1 MLGIVVVAVVVR
13 SISMLQS
20 VVFGSMGP
28 WTALLVWSSG
38 VCLSV
43 VSIAAAGRVAVEG
56 GGEDEEREDGEG
68 GDKDGKDKKDNKG
81 SSRTSW
87 RVGLWRQ
94 SAKWLCVSAVCVAG
108 VPSLWL
114 SLARATAEMKM
125 EALTLQCITVVLA
138 TIPAVFS
145 AMYASHLLTLA
156 IVHTLPRSFS
166 TSFTH
171 EEDEQEQP
179 QPTDKTK
186 GKPVP
191 KDTNVNGAQNPPP
204 HDAQSLQSLAELV
217 SIALPA
223 AALTKRV
230 EIDNWI
236 DAIWFQ
242 HAHSQ
247 QLIWM
252 TPALLLCISAIGMG
266 LLSLFIMLVTTIIPN
281 SSNSSTPRKSDKAPV
296 KKATDKKPAKKASS
310 SSKTVKAEINSH
322 IKDVSMSTLFS
333 ILAVLM
339 SLVYYETQVIP
350 QFHSTKLPEPT
361 LKSQRVLEKAYSNTG
376 LISVAEDPTIH
387 GGIRVMRCD
396 HSVLG
401 GIFLGEGYRGDSVY
415 GCFYILGFVAGFE
428 RFSENGQVKQTG
440 NPAAAYQVLNI
451 GLGIG
456 VAASMF
462 LQQHPKSHIDVLELD
477 PNVIR
482 MAVTHF
488 NFPNTTQTNLLAADG
503 RAFMEKS
510 PAKVYDYVLHDVF
523 TNGGVS
529 GRLVTLEALEQAKRV
544 LVDDG
549 ILALNFAGTMYSQS
563 TLSLVRTIKTVFPYV
578 ACYPE
583 GPVNLTDPTAFYNM
597 AFFASAHPLNFNPTR
612 LPDIHARANAK
623 KKTTSDGG
631 SMGHMRM
638 HMLETLPSLRHDDV
652 IERVELGT
660 GEAAGVLGGG
670 IVGSGVVLRDRF
682 VGVHRQI
689 VGELEKEERV
699 NRKAHWDVMVQ
710 LFGAEFWLMF

>member
-1 MLGIVVVAVVVR
+1 MLGIAVVAVVVR

-56 GGEDEEREDGEG
+56 GSEEGEREEREDE
-68 GDKDGKDKKDNKG
+68 DKDGKDKKDNG

-114 SLARATAEMKM
+114 SLARASAGMKM
-125 EALTLQCITVVLA
+125 E
-138 TIPAVFS
+138 

-156 IVHTLPRSFS
+156 IIHTLPQSFS
-166 TSFTH
+166 TPFAK
-171 EEDEQEQP
+171 EEDEQEPSQP
-179 QPTDKTK
+179 MDKTK

-191 KDTNVNGAQNPPP
+191 KDANRNSP
-204 HDAQSLQSLAELV
+204 HDAQSQSLQSLAELV

-230 EIDNWI
+230 QIDNWI

-247 QLIWM
+247 ELIWM
-252 TPALLLCISAIGMG
+252 TPTLLLCIFSIAMG
-266 LLSLFIMLVTTIIPN
+266 LLSLFIMLVTAIIPN
-281 SSNSSTPRKSDKAPV
+281 SSKSNIPPKSDKGAV
-296 KKATDKKPAKKASS
+296 KKSSDKKPAKKASS
-310 SSKTVKAEINSH
+310 SSKTPKSAVNSH
-322 IKDVSMSTLFS
+322 IKDTSVATVFS
-333 ILAVLM
+333 ILAVLV

-361 LKSQRVLEKAYSNTG
+361 LKSQRVLEKACSNTG

-428 RFSENGQVKQTG
+428 RFSENEQVKETG
-440 NPAAAYQVLNI
+440 NRDAAYNVLNI

-488 NFPNTTQTNLLAADG
+488 NFPNTTETNLLAADG

-529 GRLVTLEALEQAKRV
+529 GRLVSLEALEQAKRV

-597 AFFASAHPLNFNPTR
+597 AFFASAHPLKFNPTR

-638 HMLETLPSLRHDDV
+638 HMLETLPSLRHDAV

-710 LFGAEFWLMF
+710 LFGPEFWLMF